1 MALDATPPTI
11 IRVTCDLS
19 PEAARALAQLC
30 KRIGWSDAMRLSVD
44 EREANLQ
51 IFATGCLRTALEEA
65 GVYVR

>member
-1 MALDATPPTI
+1 MNAAQPTI

-30 KRIGWSDAMRLSVD
+30 KRLGWNDAMNLSVD